1 MANKIYKIW
10 LLLEKNWNVADYI
23 FGHKVRHSHAME
35 WSNNSYYASKTGHI
49 FSRVRRLSSRTRQAF
64 FKFWFYPALLSA
76 AADLPTSGGSQ
87 KINKQQVNS
96 SFVKARVVNGIQFKT
111 KLTSSKTRKK
121 KDDLMFSS
129 LVNCAPYKIQLFIFV
144 NLHTLWFQLQNM
156 FQSIGKPQGIEIVMF
171 QLKDM
176 PQGFKKYW
184 VKYKTWM
191 IN

>member
-76 AADLPTSGGSQ
+76 AADLPTTGGSQ

-129 LVNCAPYKIQLFIFV
+129 LVNYAPHKIIEYFRKLSYSLVLVSYEQFGFASNRSNESKLKYWIFGRQLFVQTRQLFV
-144 NLHTLWFQLQNM
+144 FCL
-156 FQSIGKPQGIEIVMF
+156 G
-171 QLKDM
+171 
-176 PQGFKKYW
+176 
-184 VKYKTWM
+184 
-191 IN
+191 